1 MEAAEQTPAEKFDLH
16 GTAIGM
22 DIATALKEKIKEL
35 KDR

>member
-16 GTAIGM
+16 GTAIGIG
-22 DIATALKEKIKEL
+22 IAPALREKIKEL